1 MKMPTLDKESSTSL
15 QTQLVRYY
23 YQAITRGDL
32 LCGDKLPSIRELARQ
47 LQVARITVIMAYE
60 KLSTGGYIKSRH
72 GIGYEV
78 IFSRQ
83 LVPVTLPLLST
94 EGPKPLQINPA
105 KRATDIWLETGKEY
119 YCQLGVPD
127 PNAFPWSSW
136 RRWNNTPSVHK
147 EQLVTRY
154 HSPCGLLSLRN
165 ELARYLHL
173 SRGMNIRAENIIITN
188 GIQEGLSLL
197 GQIFILHQNNK
208 HHQKCHIVTE
218 APCYSGAW
226 HLFNYYGAQITPVP
240 VDSQGLQVSRLPET
254 STHLCYVTAAHHY
267 PMGSTLSLQ
276 RREALLQWAQ
286 RCGAYI
292 IEDDYDA
299 VFSYTD
305 NPLPALKAMDSQDRV
320 IYMGTFSKS
329 LGPGAR
335 LGYIVCPDAL
345 LDSVQNLKA
354 LNNNGSHWLLQQF
367 LAELM
372 QTQRFYTHIGKLT
385 CEYEARQRLLTTGLT
400 AIFPEG
406 EIWGTFAGLHLTLL
420 VPYPAAIVA
429 QFRQRCLQAGVRFD
443 TLAELENGSEGP
455 WNETFHGSV
464 LFFGFGALNVPQ
476 LKKVLDVLR
485 KTWAEMQPV
494 AAQ

>member
-15 QTQLVRYY
+15 QTQLFRYY

-267 PMGSTLSLQ
+267 PW
-276 RREALLQWAQ
+276 EAPFLYSAGRHYCNGHSAAVLILLKT
-286 RCGAYI
+286 I
-292 IEDDYDA
+292 
-299 VFSYTD
+299 T
-305 NPLPALKAMDSQDRV
+305 M
-320 IYMGTFSKS
+320 
-329 LGPGAR
+329 
-335 LGYIVCPDAL
+335 
-345 LDSVQNLKA
+345 
-354 LNNNGSHWLLQQF
+354 
-367 LAELM
+367 
-372 QTQRFYTHIGKLT
+372 
-385 CEYEARQRLLTTGLT
+385 
-400 AIFPEG
+400 
-406 EIWGTFAGLHLTLL
+406 
-420 VPYPAAIVA
+420 
-429 QFRQRCLQAGVRFD
+429 RCLATPIIPYR
-443 TLAELENGSEGP
+443 
-455 WNETFHGSV
+455 
-464 LFFGFGALNVPQ
+464 
-476 LKKVLDVLR
+476 R
-485 KTWAEMQPV
+485 
-494 AAQ
+494 